1 MQEPVEQWLQEL
13 LKLDD
18 DEAKMTEKQLKIVQ
32 AASEIFA
39 QKGFAASSTSEI
51 AQRAGVAEGT
61 IFRHYKTKKD
71 LLFSIV
77 APVMA
82 KLVAP
87 FVLRD
92 FFKVLDS
99 SFDSFDQ
106 MLRAIIENR
115 IAFLE
120 KNMQVFKI
128 FIQEIPFHPDLQ
140 EQFQKQI
147 LSKVI
152 EKFSINIQKF
162 QKQGAVIDWAPTT
175 VIRLTA
181 SALIGY
187 VLSRSFSG
195 NVSGNAWHDD
205 TEREATI
212 AFITKGLAPERQ

>member
-1 MQEPVEQWLQEL
+1 MQEPVDQWLEEL
-13 LKLDD
+13 LKLDN
-18 DEAKMTEKQLKIVQ
+18 DETKMTEKQIKIVQ

-39 QKGFAASSTSEI
+39 EKGFAASSTSEI

-61 IFRHYKTKKD
+61 IFRHYKTKKE
-71 LLFSIV
+71 LLLSIV

-92 FFKVLDS
+92 FYKVLDG
-99 SFDSFDQ
+99 SFDSYDAL
-106 MLRAIIENR
+106 LRAIIENR

-120 KNMQVFKI
+120 KHMQVFKI

-140 EQFQKQI
+140 EQFQKLI
-147 LSKVI
+147 LSKVLD
-152 EKFSINIQKF
+152 KLSINVRKF
-162 QKQGAVIDWAPTT
+162 QQQGSIIDWSPVT

-187 VLSRSFSG
+187 VLCRSLSIHAPD
-195 NVSGNAWHDD
+195 STWQDD

-212 AFITKGLAPERQ
+212 TFILKGLTP

>member
-18 DEAKMTEKQLKIVQ
+18 EEIKMTEKQLKIVQ
-32 AASEIFA
+32 AASEVFA

-71 LLFSIV
+71 LLLSIV

-92 FFKVLDS
+92 FYKVLDS

-120 KNMQVFKI
+120 RHMQVFKI

-140 EQFQKQI
+140 EQFQKLI
-147 LSKVI
+147 LAKVL

-162 QKQGAVIDWAPTT
+162 QQQGAIVDWSPHT
-175 VIRLTA
+175 VIRLAA
-181 SALIGY
+181 SSLMGY
-187 VLSRSFSG
+187 VLFRTFSA
-195 NVSGNAWHDD
+195 NRTDSTWNDEK
-205 TEREATI
+205 EREATI
-212 AFITKGLAPERQ
+212 TFIMKGLAP

>member
-1 MQEPVEQWLQEL
+1 MKQEPIEQWLQEL

-18 DEAKMTEKQLKIVQ
+18 EEQKMTDKQLKIIQ
-32 AASEIFA
+32 AASEVFA
-39 QKGFAASSTSEI
+39 QKGYAASSTSEI

-71 LLFSIV
+71 LLLSII

-92 FFKVLDS
+92 FYKVLDS

-106 MLRAIIENR
+106 LLRAIIENR
-115 IAFLE
+115 IEFLE
-120 KNMQVFKI
+120 RHMQVFKI

-140 EQFQKQI
+140 EQFQKLI
-147 LSKVI
+147 LSKLQ
-152 EKFSINIQKF
+152 EKFSVNIRKF
-162 QKQGAVIDWAPTT
+162 QQQGAIVDWSPIT

-181 SALIGY
+181 STLIGY
-187 VLSRSFSG
+187 VLSRTFFGQREDS
-195 NVSGNAWHDD
+195 NWDD
-205 TEREATI
+205 EKERETTI
-212 AFITKGLAPERQ
+212 TYIMKGLAP

>member
-1 MQEPVEQWLQEL
+1 MKQEPIEQWLQEL

-18 DEAKMTEKQLKIVQ
+18 EEQKMTDKQLKIIQ
-32 AASEIFA
+32 AASEVFA
-39 QKGFAASSTSEI
+39 QKGYAASSTSEI

-71 LLFSIV
+71 LLLSII

-92 FFKVLDS
+92 FYKVLDS

-106 MLRAIIENR
+106 LLRAIIENR
-115 IAFLE
+115 IEFLE
-120 KNMQVFKI
+120 RHMQVFKI

-140 EQFQKQI
+140 EQFQKLI
-147 LSKVI
+147 LSKLL
-152 EKFSINIQKF
+152 EKFSVNIRKF
-162 QKQGAVIDWAPTT
+162 QQQGAIVDWSPIT

-181 SALIGY
+181 STLIGY
-187 VLSRSFSG
+187 VLSRTFFGQREDS
-195 NVSGNAWHDD
+195 NWDD
-205 TEREATI
+205 EKERETTI
-212 AFITKGLAPERQ
+212 TYIMKGLAP

>member
-1 MQEPVEQWLQEL
+1 MEEPIEHWLQEL

-18 DEAKMTEKQLKIVQ
+18 EEKKMTDKQLKIVQ
-32 AASEIFA
+32 AASEVFA
-39 QKGFAASSTSEI
+39 QKGYAASSTSEI

-71 LLFSIV
+71 LLLSIV

-92 FFKVLDS
+92 FYKVLDS

-106 MLRAIIENR
+106 LLRAVIENR
-115 IAFLE
+115 IEFLE
-120 KNMQVFKI
+120 RHMQVFKI

-140 EQFQKQI
+140 EQFQKLI
-147 LSKVI
+147 LSKVL
-152 EKFSINIQKF
+152 EKFSVNIIKF
-162 QKQGAVIDWAPTT
+162 QQQGAIVDWSPIT

-181 SALIGY
+181 SSLMGY
-187 VLSRSFSG
+187 VLSRTFLGGREGSH
-195 NVSGNAWHDD
+195 WDD
-205 TEREATI
+205 EKEREATI
-212 AFITKGLAPERQ
+212 TFIMKGLAP

>member
-1 MQEPVEQWLQEL
+1 MQEPVDQWLHEL

-18 DEAKMTEKQLKIVQ
+18 DEVKMTEKQSKIVQ
-32 AASEIFA
+32 AASEVFA

-71 LLFSIV
+71 LLISIV

-92 FFKVLDS
+92 FYKVLDG
-99 SFDSFDQ
+99 SFDSLDQ
-106 MLRAIIENR
+106 LLRAIIENR

-128 FIQEIPFHPDLQ
+128 FIQEIPFHPEIQ

-147 LSKVI
+147 LSKVL
-152 EKFSINIQKF
+152 EKFSISIQKF
-162 QKQGAVIDWAPTT
+162 QQQGSIIDWSPIT
-175 VIRLTA
+175 VVRLTA

-187 VLSRSFSG
+187 VLCRSLSG
-195 NVSGNAWHDD
+195 NVPGNVWNDD

-212 AFITKGLAPERQ
+212 TFIIKGLAP

>member
-1 MQEPVEQWLQEL
+1 MQEPIEHWLQEL

-18 DEAKMTEKQLKIVQ
+18 EEQKMTDKQMKIVQ
-32 AASEIFA
+32 AASEVFA
-39 QKGFAASSTSEI
+39 QKGYAASSTSEI

-71 LLFSIV
+71 LLLSIV

-92 FFKVLDS
+92 FYKVLDS

-106 MLRAIIENR
+106 LLRAVIENR
-115 IAFLE
+115 IEFLE
-120 KNMQVFKI
+120 RHMQVFKI

-140 EQFQKQI
+140 EQFQKLI
-147 LSKVI
+147 LSKVL
-152 EKFSINIQKF
+152 EKFSVNITKF
-162 QKQGAVIDWAPTT
+162 QQQGAIVDWSPIT

-181 SALIGY
+181 SSLMGY
-187 VLSRSFSG
+187 VLTRTFLGGREGSQ
-195 NVSGNAWHDD
+195 WDD
-205 TEREATI
+205 EKEREATI
-212 AFITKGLAPERQ
+212 TFIMKGLAP

>member
-1 MQEPVEQWLQEL
+1 MQEPVDQWLEEL
-13 LKLDD
+13 LKLDN
-18 DEAKMTEKQLKIVQ
+18 DETKMTEKQIKIVQ

-39 QKGFAASSTSEI
+39 EKGFAASSTSEI

-61 IFRHYKTKKD
+61 IFRHYKTKKE
-71 LLFSIV
+71 LLLSIV

-92 FFKVLDS
+92 FYKVLDG
-99 SFDSFDQ
+99 SFDSYDAL
-106 MLRAIIENR
+106 LRAIIENR

-120 KNMQVFKI
+120 KHMQVFKI

-140 EQFQKQI
+140 EQFQKLI
-147 LSKVI
+147 LSKVLD
-152 EKFSINIQKF
+152 KLSINVRKF
-162 QKQGAVIDWAPTT
+162 QQQGSIIDWSPAT

-187 VLSRSFSG
+187 VLCRSFTIHASDTT
-195 NVSGNAWHDD
+195 WQDD

-212 AFITKGLAPERQ
+212 TFILKGLTP